1 MFENYKVFETTYAGR
16 KLVVETGKTCE
27 LSNGSCWVRYGET
40 VVMANVTASPKP
52 RHRAHIF
59 FDKAVFTVSV
69 VGWFSTTPGMSSSSG
84 MLLSSLQ
91 AVVRL
96 IVSARA
102 VHNDHFLIVF
112 VFFIL
117 ICLNL
122 LQIYCKY
129 KQMGFMCDSLLS
141 IFNNISEG

>member
-1 MFENYKVFETTYAGR
+1 MIRAFSV
-16 KLVVETGKTCE
+16 L
-27 LSNGSCWVRYGET
+27 
-40 VVMANVTASPKP
+40 
-52 RHRAHIF
+52 HRAHIF

-102 VHNDHFLIVF
+102 VHNDHFLIVS
-112 VFFIL
+112 VFFHIDSFEFVTN
-117 ICLNL
+117 I
-122 LQIYCKY
+122 LQI
-129 KQMGFMCDSLLS
+129 
-141 IFNNISEG
+141 